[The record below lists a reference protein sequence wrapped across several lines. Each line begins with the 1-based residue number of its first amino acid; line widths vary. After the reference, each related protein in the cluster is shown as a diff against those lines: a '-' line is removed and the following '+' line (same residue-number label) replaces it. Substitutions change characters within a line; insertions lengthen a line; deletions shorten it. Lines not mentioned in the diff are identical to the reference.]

1 MTTLQN
7 KKEKFVYFACLFGSV
22 LLAVNNILKQS
33 PGSGSF
39 HPFFVFFQEHLHSSH
54 DGKAIPPPLP
64 PAITIN

>member
-7 KKEKFVYFACLFGSV
+7 KKEKFVYFARLFGSV

-39 HPFFVFFQEHLHSSH
+39 HPVSAFSRASSQQ
-54 DGKAIPPPLP
+54 P
-64 PAITIN
+64 